1 MSPGWIATSNTR
13 LKRKHH
19 SQHPAGR
26 VGRPADVAETVAFL
40 LDGELVEL
48 QSAGG
53 IPVASVDARNGGV
66 GAGGV
71 PRRGGVEARHDF
83 EQQLLQ
89 YYQAA
94 MNYNSQCY
102 GLRLEFRESKLGAL
116 LVNDREIRF
125 SLSLKN
131 VGTFL
136 DLNSRSS
143 TIQP

>member
-1 MSPGWIATSNTR
+1 MR
-13 LKRKHH
+13 LEG
-19 SQHPAGR
+19 Q
-26 VGRPADVAETVAFL
+26 V
-40 LDGELVEL
+40 
-48 QSAGG
+48 
-53 IPVASVDARNGGV
+53 NY
-66 GAGGV
+66 
-71 PRRGGVEARHDF
+71 DF

-116 LVNDREIRF
+116 GLLNDREIRF